1 MSVIVTNNGFIHT
14 QVQALVERG
23 VNVSQEIQIL
33 AQGPFMVARKYH
45 SYAIRGFTYHTSS
58 SDEGRSVQSSGVA
71 TSAESSS
78 GKQIYYGIIREI
90 VELDYRHRG
99 NMVLFR
105 CDWVDNRVP
114 NKWVKTDQFGVTT
127 VNFNHLF
134 SSGKKLSDEPFIFA
148 SQATQV
154 YYVPEAVDEDWCAV
168 VQNKKPQDTYD
179 MVSMDDAVNFDNEMP
194 LLDLHRNVSSD
205 IDYANFSH
213 VRLDMDGTFVDA
225 SKPVK

>member
-1 MSVIVTNNGFIHT
+1 MLIIVTNNSFIRN
-14 QVQALVERG
+14 QVQELVERD
-23 VNVSQEIQIL
+23 VQVAEEIQIL
-33 AQGPFMVARKYH
+33 AQGPLRVARKYN
-45 SYAIRGFTYHTSS
+45 SYAIRGFTFHTSS
-58 SDEGRSVQSSGVA
+58 SDAGRPVQSSGVA
-71 TSAESSS
+71 IAAESSR

-90 VELDYRHRG
+90 IELDYRHRG

-134 SSGKKLSDEPFIFA
+134 SSGQQLSDEPFIFA

-154 YYVPEAVDEDWCAV
+154 YYVPEALDDGWCAV
-168 VQNKKPQDTYD
+168 VQNKKPHDTYD
-179 MVSMDDAVNFDNEMP
+179 MVSMDDCVNFDNEMP
-194 LLDLHRNVSSD
+194 LLDLHRDVSSD

-213 VRLDMDGTFVDA
+213 VRLDVDGIIVNA
-225 SKPVK
+225 SKPMK